1 MWLWGWRD
9 ELEKGFRDS
18 HSGILSTVPTYLTSI
33 PASQDTPPC
42 RDAMSRHHC
51 FLEISPHVFFI
62 FHSFREVKDC
72 FSSYLRATTACSCG
86 SGGASNEG
94 PLVLA
99 WSLPSQDVPDAGNRE
114 QFPLSLDVRGCFVI
128 SFVDEESVSS
138 IRLLLYGFCHGI
150 GTEYLFSRTRS
161 AICIPNCSWQCRRP
175 TNANLPEAWPI
186 RASI

>member
-1 MWLWGWRD
+1 MNWR
-9 ELEKGFRDS
+9 KGL
-18 HSGILSTVPTYLTSI
+18 GTVTQEFLVLYL
-33 PASQDTPPC
+33 PNVYPRVPGHPPC
-42 RDAMSRHHC
+42 RDATSRNHC
-51 FLEISPHVFFI
+51 FLKISPHVFFI

-72 FSSYLRATTACSCG
+72 FSNYLRATTACSCG
-86 SGGASNEG
+86 SEDASNEG

-161 AICIPNCSWQCRRP
+161 AIELQLAVSPSHKRQP
-175 TNANLPEAWPI
+175 A
-186 RASI
+186 

>member
-1 MWLWGWRD
+1 
-9 ELEKGFRDS
+9 
-18 HSGILSTVPTYLTSI
+18 
-33 PASQDTPPC
+33 
-42 RDAMSRHHC
+42 MSRNHC

-62 FHSFREVKDC
+62 FYSFREVKDC

-86 SGGASNEG
+86 SEDASNEG

-99 WSLPSQDVPDAGNRE
+99 WSLLSQDVPHAGNRA
-114 QFPLSLDVRGCFVI
+114 QLPLSLDVRGCFVI
-128 SFVDEESVSS
+128 SFVDKESVSL

-161 AICIPNCSWQCRRP
+161 AICTPNCSWQAWQCRRP

-186 RASI
+186 RASIYIRKATSRGS

>member
-1 MWLWGWRD
+1 MNWR
-9 ELEKGFRDS
+9 KGLGTVTQEFLVLYLPNVYSRVPGHPAVPGRNVTQSLFSRNISS
-18 HSGILSTVPTYLTSI
+18 H
-33 PASQDTPPC
+33 
-42 RDAMSRHHC
+42 
-51 FLEISPHVFFI
+51 FLRFLLFYK
-62 FHSFREVKDC
+62 EVKDC

-86 SGGASNEG
+86 SEGASNEG

-128 SFVDEESVSS
+128 SFVDEESVSL
-138 IRLLLYGFCHGI
+138 IRLLLYRFCHGI

-186 RASI
+186 RASM